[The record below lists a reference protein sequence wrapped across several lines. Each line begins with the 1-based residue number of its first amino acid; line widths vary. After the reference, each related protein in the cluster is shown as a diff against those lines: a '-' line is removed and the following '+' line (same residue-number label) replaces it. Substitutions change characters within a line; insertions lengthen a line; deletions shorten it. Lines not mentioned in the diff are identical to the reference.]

1 MSQAIHQRLKDLG
14 VTLPTPAAPVANYV
28 SFVKAG
34 NMLYVSGQLPVD
46 NGALVKG
53 CMGQGP
59 SIEDGQAAAKLCAI
73 GLLAQANVALDGDLS
88 KIARCVKLGV
98 FVAST
103 HDFTD
108 HPKVANGASDFMVAA
123 LGDAGR
129 HARAAVG
136 VSALP
141 LGALVEVDA
150 VFELRG

>member
-1 MSQAIHQRLKDLG
+1 MSVQQRLQDLG

-28 SFVKAG
+28 SFVKTG
-34 NMLYVSGQLPVD
+34 NMLYISGQLPVD
-46 NGALVKG
+46 NGALIKG
-53 CMGQGP
+53 CMGMGP
-59 SIEDGQAAAKLCAI
+59 SIEEGQAAAKLCAI
-73 GLLAQANVALDGDLS
+73 GLLAQANVALEGDLS
-88 KIARCVKLGV
+88 KIVRCVKLGV
-98 FVAST
+98 FVASA

-129 HARAAVG
+129 HTRAAVG

-150 VFELRG
+150 VFELRA